1 MKLSL
6 EINLDN
12 AAYHDDL
19 TEELKNAFRTI
30 INKIVIDDDNG
41 VIFDSNGNKIGTWAI
56 SEDSYE

>member
-41 VIFDSNGNKIGTWAI
+41 VIFDSNGNKTGTWAI